1 MRGLAID
8 LATAHQTRQRLG
20 YPGGEF
26 EQDECLARRQA
37 ERTARILGNAPQ
49 QPAKLPLALRAE
61 RTVLM
66 PFAQYQLQNRPAL
79 DQVVEIGGIGRAGTL
94 AIARLCAIQRG
105 QDARRQPVQMLKEQ
119 RVDHRGNTVE
129 IYVEE
134 AAADPDPVGHLAQR
148 DVECPAFADQ
158 RLRCVEQ
165 LLLAITLCR
174 HGFHA
179 PAVPRTHE
187 IGKVATPT
195 LPRFITIG
203 LTVRSRL
210 VTLNTKRG
218 RTGMSEG
225 IRRGMTRRG
234 LIKAGS
240 AAGALAVTAPALAA
254 RQATAAAVA
263 EASEW
268 REITP
273 ALTGYIAGA
282 RGHRIPAAIRERAR
296 LHILDTLA
304 AIVAC
309 RPLEA
314 AKLGRSYAAAMSPHG
329 ESPIL
334 ASRQTAS
341 SVDAVFASAMT
352 AHAAEINDFIPSAY
366 VQPGPAI
373 VPVALEAARLNGRT
387 GTDLVGA
394 VTAGYEIAGRLPKAI
409 GTRNLYLAGLANH
422 GVAPTFGAAA
432 AAAPLMG
439 LSAEQ
444 VDHMLAYCAQQ
455 ASGSW
460 QWLLDVRH
468 VEKAFVF
475 GGMGAR
481 NGMQAAQMAK
491 LGFTGVPASFDN
503 ENAWFRWRAFQ
514 GEGADHASLV
524 EGLHEHYELSLS
536 AMKRYPV
543 GGPTQPAVRA
553 LLDLRK
559 SVMPGE
565 VESISVA
572 MPGEAATFERAN
584 MPALNIPYL
593 AAIIMLDGRL
603 DFVSAQSLERQE
615 SDTTAQAF
623 ARKVTVV
630 RDEAQETGEGEDRTE
645 SARVTLVRKDGTRE
659 ERYVAYVPG
668 FPTHPLSKAEV
679 EVKAHELV
687 EPVLGTSQADRLVAL
702 CDGLDSAESVEPII
716 ELMRFESA

>member
-352 AHAAEINDFIPSAY
+352 AHAAEINDFTR
-366 VQPGPAI
+366 
-373 VPVALEAARLNGRT
+373 EAAKSYRHVSPEEIEVVLLQSGSRILPVLHEELADFSHKLLVQRSVEIRLNTRIKE
-387 GTDLVGA
+387 A
-394 VTAGYEIAGRLPKAI
+394 TAQRAILGDGKAI
-409 GTRNLYLAGLANH
+409 PTRTL
-422 GVAPTFGAAA
+422 VAAIG
-432 AAAPLMG
+432 
-439 LSAEQ
+439 
-444 VDHMLAYCAQQ
+444 D
-455 ASGSW
+455 
-460 QWLLDVRH
+460 
-468 VEKAFVF
+468 
-475 GGMGAR
+475 
-481 NGMQAAQMAK
+481 
-491 LGFTGVPASFDN
+491 
-503 ENAWFRWRAFQ
+503 
-514 GEGADHASLV
+514 
-524 EGLHEHYELSLS
+524 
-536 AMKRYPV
+536 
-543 GGPTQPAVRA
+543 
-553 LLDLRK
+553 
-559 SVMPGE
+559 
-565 VESISVA
+565 
-572 MPGEAATFERAN
+572 PGEAHDEDVVKAAVSMGDGAKVGRALYFSRR
-584 MPALNIPYL
+584 A
-593 AAIIMLDGRL
+593 
-603 DFVSAQSLERQE
+603 
-615 SDTTAQAF
+615 
-623 ARKVTVV
+623 
-630 RDEAQETGEGEDRTE
+630 
-645 SARVTLVRKDGTRE
+645 
-659 ERYVAYVPG
+659 VPG
-668 FPTHPLSKAEV
+668 GGVGCRGTGVRLSASNSESSLNPTCGSEGLSV
-679 EVKAHELV
+679 V
-687 EPVLGTSQADRLVAL
+687 
-702 CDGLDSAESVEPII
+702 
-716 ELMRFESA
+716 